1 MSAIATAAVLL
12 SAALIAAPP
21 PPRRRLWA
29 VKSRAPLGRSA
40 AWLVVLP
47 IAGAAIW
54 SSPALGL
61 AAVLVAVVIARRRRR
76 RRGERRRRDEGK
88 AMTAALEVLVGELR
102 VGAHPLRAF
111 AVAAAESVVTGLPR
125 GAATGVGAS
134 LRAVATRAQLG
145 ADVAGGLKSAA
156 AGSAIPAYWDRLAV
170 CWILAAGHG
179 LAMSTL
185 MEAAHRDIIG
195 RQRFA
200 DRVQAGL
207 AGARATAAI
216 LAGLPLLGVAL
227 GELIG
232 ARPVQFLLG
241 GGSGGWLLVIGVGLI
256 VIGVTW
262 ADQIIDRLTP

>member
-1 MSAIATAAVLL
+1 MSAIAAAAVLL
-12 SAALIAAPP
+12 SSALVAAPP
-21 PPRRRLWA
+21 PPRRRLRA
-29 VKSRAPLGRSA
+29 VKSRPPIGRSA
-40 AWLVVLP
+40 AWLVALP

-54 SSPALGL
+54 YSPALGL
-61 AAVLVAVVIARRRRR
+61 AAVLAAVVIARRRHRRSGERR
-76 RRGERRRRDEGK
+76 RRGEGR
-88 AMTAALEVLVGELR
+88 AMAAALEILVGELR

-111 AVAAAESVVTGLPR
+111 GIAAAESAMTGSPR
-125 GAATGVGAS
+125 GAETGVGDS

-145 ADVAGGLKSAA
+145 ADVAGGLQAAA

-170 CWILAAGHG
+170 CWVLAAEHG

-232 ARPVQFLLG
+232 ADSSLG
-241 GGSGGWLLVIGVGLI
+241 
-256 VIGVTW
+256 
-262 ADQIIDRLTP
+262 